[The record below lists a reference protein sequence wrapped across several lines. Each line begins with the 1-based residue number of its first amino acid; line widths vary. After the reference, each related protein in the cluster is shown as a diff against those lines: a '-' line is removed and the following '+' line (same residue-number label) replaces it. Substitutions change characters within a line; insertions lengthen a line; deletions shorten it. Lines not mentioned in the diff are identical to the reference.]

1 METKQTKI
9 KKSKADKCSL
19 PKVTMIIVLVV
30 FVLYGLSLI
39 FPLIWAALNSF
50 RVNKDFKRYP
60 LDWFNFAKW
69 TPKNYEYFLFNK
81 EYNLFTMIFNSVF
94 IAITGTL
101 LTCILCSMSAYV
113 VAKYRFKGQNF
124 IYALAI
130 TIMLIPT
137 SGSLAAQYKFMVD
150 TELID
155 TFFGVIILNTGG
167 FGFNFFLLYGTFKS
181 VSWTYAEA
189 GKMDGASNLV
199 IFWKIMLPQVIP
211 ALFAVG
217 IITFINL
224 WNDYFTPFMYLKN
237 HQTLAVGIYRLQ
249 QSFESTG
256 GNWPVVF
263 SAMVL
268 SSIPII
274 VVFSIFQK
282 TIIANTVAGGLKG

>member
-1 METKQTKI
+1 MEN
-9 KKSKADKCSL
+9 KKKKTRISFEKCSL
-19 PKVTMIIVLVV
+19 PKLTMIIGLVI
-30 FVLYGLSLI
+30 FVIYGLSLV
-39 FPLIWAALNSF
+39 FPLIWAGLNSF
-50 RVNKDFKRYP
+50 RANKDFKRYP
-60 LDWFNFAKW
+60 LDWFNFRKW
-69 TPKNYEYFLFNK
+69 SLDNYNILFTK
-81 EYNLFTMIFNSVF
+81 EYNIFSMIINSF
-94 IAITGTL
+94 LIAAAGTL
-101 LTCILCSMSAYV
+101 ITCIMCAMSAYV
-113 VAKYRFKGQNF
+113 VSKYRFKGQNF
-124 IYALAI
+124 IYSLAI
-130 TIMLIPT
+130 TVMLIPT
-137 SGSLAAQYKFMVD
+137 SGSLAAQYRFMVD
-150 TELID
+150 SQLID

-181 VSWTYAEA
+181 VSWAYAEA

-199 IFWKIMLPQVIP
+199 IFWRIMLPQVVP

-249 QSFESTG
+249 RKFESLG

-268 SSIPII
+268 SSVPII

>member
-1 METKQTKI
+1 METKNKKI
-9 KKSKADKCSL
+9 KKLNAEKCSL
-19 PKVTMIIVLVV
+19 PKVTMIIVLVI
-30 FVLYGLSLI
+30 FALYGLSLV

-50 RVNKDFKRYP
+50 RMNKDFKRYP

-69 TPKNYEYFLFNK
+69 NTKNYNILFTN
-81 EYNLFTMIFNSVF
+81 EYNMFTMILNSVLIS
-94 IAITGTL
+94 IAGTL
-101 LTCILCSMSAYV
+101 LTCILCAMSSYV
-113 VAKYRFKGQNF
+113 VSKYRFKGQNF

-137 SGSLAAQYKFMVD
+137 SGSLAAQYRFMVD
-150 TELID
+150 SQLID

-189 GKMDGASNLV
+189 GKMDGASNFT

-217 IITFINL
+217 IITFIGL

-249 QSFESTG
+249 QSFETRG

-263 SAMVL
+263 AAMVL
-268 SSIPII
+268 SSVPII
-274 VVFSIFQK
+274 IVFAIFQK
-282 TIIANTVAGGLKG
+282 TIISNTVAGGLKG